1 MSNPHFLRSS
11 SPTTAPYRSRTGR
24 AAGVRNVSPHEATY
38 GAEISKIEADLRP
51 CAEKSTEP
59 DRTRRSANAAG
70 VFRDAWEKTC
80 SSSAWAFDETLNRGS
95 RADART
101 RARCTI

>member
-24 AAGVRNVSPHEATY
+24 ASGVRNVSPHEATY

-51 CAEKSTEP
+51 CAEKVLTQTELVG
-59 DRTRRSANAAG
+59 RRMPPVCSGCLGENVLQFRMG
-70 VFRDAWEKTC
+70 VR
-80 SSSAWAFDETLNRGS
+80 
-95 RADART
+95 
-101 RARCTI
+101 